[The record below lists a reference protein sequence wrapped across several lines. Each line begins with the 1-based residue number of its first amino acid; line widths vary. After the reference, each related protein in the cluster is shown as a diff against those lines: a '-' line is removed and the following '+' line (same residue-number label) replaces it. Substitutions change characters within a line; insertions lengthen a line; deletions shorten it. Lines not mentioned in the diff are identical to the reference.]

1 MKLCK
6 MCFKNKP
13 LDQFYDDFGQ
23 RDTKMV
29 WCKDC
34 ARKYRRE
41 RYKKSKDKNASI
53 EMNSQIVK

>member
-1 MKLCK
+1 
-6 MCFKNKP
+6 MCHQKKS
-13 LDQFYDDFGQ
+13 LDQFYNDFGQ

-34 ARKYRRE
+34 AREYRRE
-41 RYKKSKDKNASI
+41 RYEKLKDKNASI